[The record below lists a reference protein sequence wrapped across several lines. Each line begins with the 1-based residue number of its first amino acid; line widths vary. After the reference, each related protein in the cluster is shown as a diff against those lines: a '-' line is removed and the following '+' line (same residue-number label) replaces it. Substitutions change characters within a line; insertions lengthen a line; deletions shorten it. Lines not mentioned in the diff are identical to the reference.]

1 MYFIVRNFQS
11 QEANSV
17 LIEQKGKQRELRNI
31 IKRNRHLSKKK
42 WCSFRN
48 RKGVDY
54 HIIQYKIILKIIVI
68 YFNVSIDT

>member
-31 IKRNRHLSKKK
+31 IKRNRHLSKK
-42 WCSFRN
+42 N
-48 RKGVDY
+48 GVRSETEKAL
-54 HIIQYKIILKIIVI
+54 IITL
-68 YFNVSIDT
+68 FNIK